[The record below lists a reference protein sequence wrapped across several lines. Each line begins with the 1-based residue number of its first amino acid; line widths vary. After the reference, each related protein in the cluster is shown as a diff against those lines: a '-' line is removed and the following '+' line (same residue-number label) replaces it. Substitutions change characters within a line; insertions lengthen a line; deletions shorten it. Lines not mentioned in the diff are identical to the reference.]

1 MQTRVRMAE
10 DTAIAQGDAAL
21 TRPAWTSSKVQA
33 SFSSEKVHY
42 TREEQPVRGSRCQRQ
57 AGSVRD

>member
-1 MQTRVRMAE
+1 MQTRVQMAE

-42 TREEQPVRGSRCQRQ
+42 TREEQPGRGS
-57 AGSVRD
+57 